1 MRFFTSQYI
10 ARLAMDR
17 IGLDVID
24 LAYDHTKRLY
34 SSKMTGWVVEMDFV
48 HQLKHASGSY
58 LEVLLHR
65 RDSKEI
71 IQVARCARYNVDIL
85 EFIKASQYKDAT
97 LKCLDNVWLLPAHWN
112 QPRLD
117 LVCLRWSRN
126 RLVLRYVQVKSAMTY
141 ELKLEH
147 VNALALKLRD
157 DLDANIYSSEVMVA
171 VPSDISMIDMSIQ
184 GDLSEWFVGDSD
196 ERWDAERGKD
206 QVKVVKF
213 TPIVV

>member
-1 MRFFTSQYI
+1 
-10 ARLAMDR
+10 
-17 IGLDVID
+17 
-24 LAYDHTKRLY
+24 
-34 SSKMTGWVVEMDFV
+34 MDFV
-48 HQLKHASGSY
+48 HQLKDASGRS
-58 LEVLLHR
+58 LEVVLHPQ
-65 RDSKEI
+65 DSKET

-85 EFIKASQYKDAT
+85 EFVKAAQYEDAT

-126 RLVLRYVQVKSAMTY
+126 RLVLRFVQVKSATKC

-157 DLDANIYSSEVMVA
+157 DLNVNIHGIEVMVA
-171 VPSDISMIDMSIQ
+171 VPSDLSMIDMSFQ

-196 ERWDAERGKD
+196 ERWDPQRGKD
-206 QVKVVKF
+206 QVKVVEFEKSF
-213 TPIVV
+213 FFLT